1 MPTEEVE
8 TLLAAAYRVEVSAR
22 GGQTQDWQTLNRR
35 VQQMAKWLTVSPKPG
50 LLLYGGIGNG
60 KTTLARAVSRT
71 ISKVLTSAS
80 DLLANGVWNSTAE
93 ELRYA
98 EQLRRSLREPVL
110 VSAFD
115 IVGMIGTE
123 SFDKVKRSPFLILDD
138 MGCEA
143 ATAKNYGTEVTPVAE
158 IICERY
164 DRMMPTIVTSNLDDD
179 GILRRYGSRV
189 ADRMGELFD
198 RIAFDNA
205 SYR

>member
-8 TLLAAAYRVEVSAR
+8 TMLAAAYRAEVSAR

-60 KTTLARAVSRT
+60 KTTLARAVRRT

-80 DLLANGVWNSTAE
+80 DLLTNGVWNATSE

-123 SFDKVKRSPFLILDD
+123 SFDKVKRAPFLILDD

-164 DRMMPTIVTSNLDDD
+164 DRMLPTIVTSNLDDD
-179 GILRRYGSRV
+179 GILRHYGSRV

>member
-8 TLLAAAYRVEVSAR
+8 ALLAAAYRAEVAAR

-35 VQQMAKWLTVSPKPG
+35 VQQMAKWLTESPKPG

-60 KTTLARAVSRT
+60 KTTLARAVRRT

-80 DLLANGVWNSTAE
+80 DLLANGVWNATSE

-123 SFDKVKRSPFLILDD
+123 SFDKMKRAHFLVLDD

-164 DRMMPTIVTSNLDDD
+164 DRMLPTIVTSNLDDD

-198 RIAFDNA
+198 RIAFDNS

>member
-8 TLLAAAYRVEVSAR
+8 ALLAAAYRAEVTAR
-22 GGQTQDWQTLNRR
+22 GGKTQDWQTLNRR
-35 VQQMAKWLTVSPKPG
+35 VQQMAKWLTASPKPG

-60 KTTLARAVSRT
+60 KTTLARAVCRT
-71 ISKVLTSAS
+71 ISEVLTSAS
-80 DLLANGVWNSTAE
+80 DLLANEVWNSTAE
-93 ELRYA
+93 ELRHA

-115 IVGMIGTE
+115 IVGTIGTD
-123 SFDKVKRSPFLILDD
+123 SFYKVKLTPFLILDD

-164 DRMMPTIVTSNLDDD
+164 DRMLPTIITSNLDDD

>member
-8 TLLAAAYRVEVSAR
+8 ILLAAAYRAEVAAR

-35 VQQMAKWLTVSPKPG
+35 VQQMAKWLTASPKPG

-60 KTTLARAVSRT
+60 KTTLARAVRRT

-80 DLLANGVWNSTAE
+80 DLLANGVWNATSE

-123 SFDKVKRSPFLILDD
+123 SFDKVKRAPFLILDD

-164 DRMMPTIVTSNLDDD
+164 DHMLPTIVTSNLDDD

>member
-8 TLLAAAYRVEVSAR
+8 ALLAAAYRAEVAAR

-35 VQQMAKWLTVSPKPG
+35 VQQMAKWLTASPKPG

-60 KTTLARAVSRT
+60 KTTLARAVRRT

-80 DLLANGVWNSTAE
+80 DLLANGVWNATSE

-123 SFDKVKRSPFLILDD
+123 SFDKVKRAPFLILDD

-164 DRMMPTIVTSNLDDD
+164 DHMLPTIVTSNLDDD